1 MKKSGLSLCRSM
13 VLACYQECFF
23 FPVIQILGLYPHKG
37 TYMCVYCDLNSCLFF
52 SFLFLEKN
60 CFLQVERIAL
70 DANEVDKRLRKAQE
84 LTRLFNSREL
94 LFGVTPTD
102 YGSLAKVIEQF
113 EPFFYLWSSAAD
125 WKRDNASWMNDPFE
139 QLVPDV
145 VERNVTGWWKGLFKY
160 QREFNKRE
168 LASQANS
175 CETIRQQVHF

>member
-1 MKKSGLSLCRSM
+1 
-13 VLACYQECFF
+13 
-23 FPVIQILGLYPHKG
+23 
-37 TYMCVYCDLNSCLFF
+37 LFF
-52 SFLFLEKN
+52 FLEKN

-70 DANEVDKRLRKAQE
+70 DAHEVDKRLRKAQE

-139 QLVPDV
+139 QLVPDD

-175 CETIRQQVHF
+175 CETIRQQVHSKSMTNQPQLHTGNKLSCMLEKFH